1 VKTAADVSARAAPVV
16 MFSAQMRENNRVLQ
30 TFLSRRMY
38 RHQRVME
45 TMARARRLVRDLF
58 EAYMADERLIRAADG
73 PSASGQARRVCD
85 YIAGMT
91 DSYAIE
97 QHRRLF
103 DLDPLFR

>member
-1 VKTAADVSARAAPVV
+1 
-16 MFSAQMRENNRVLQ
+16 
-30 TFLSRRMY
+30 MY
-38 RHQRVME
+38 RHERVME
-45 TMARARRLVRDLF
+45 TMGRARRLVRDLF
-58 EAYMADERLIRAADG
+58 EAYMADERLIAGEG
-73 PSASGQARRVCD
+73 PSASGHARRVCD